1 MQKENVRDTII
12 QCFAYV
18 YNTYTKFHFE
28 ILICMF
34 PTLFIRNLVFLK
46 LSM

>member
-1 MQKENVRDTII
+1 MQKDYVRDTII

-18 YNTYTKFHFE
+18 YNMYTKFHFE

-34 PTLFIRNLVFLK
+34 QIVFY
-46 LSM
+46 